1 MSFYERN
8 LRYIFVKSQGILE
21 YKIEEEVVKKLM
33 DKGIAKALSYSEY
46 RLLMDQLVL
55 NAGTTGLEQS
65 QMYIEYTRLNQ
76 QRMKRLDKTMK
87 LPEDIKVKIGEIP
100 FKMTWLV
107 LSESWCGDAAQTLPV
122 MNKLAVLNPN
132 ISLKIIQ
139 RDEHLEL
146 MECFLTKGSRSIPKL
161 LAIDTTSNEI
171 LWTWGPRPS
180 EATQLAD
187 EYKKKHGELTPQ
199 FKEELQ
205 VWYNKDKGKNTV
217 SDLMNLLSLE

>member
-1 MSFYERN
+1 M
-8 LRYIFVKSQGILE
+8 E
-21 YKIEEEVVKKLM
+21 YNTKEKAIKKLIN
-33 DKGIAKALSYSEY
+33 KGVSNALSYSDY

-55 NAGTTGLEQS
+55 RSGTTGLEQT
-65 QMYIEYTRLNQ
+65 QMYMDYTKLNQ
-76 QRMKRLDKTMK
+76 QRMKRLDKTIK
-87 LPEDIKVKIGEIP
+87 LPEDIKVKLGKIYN
-100 FKMTWLV
+100 KMTWLV

-122 MNKLAVLNPN
+122 INKLVETIPN

-146 MECFLTKGSRSIPKL
+146 MQHFLTKGSRSIPKL
-161 LAIDTTSNEI
+161 LAIDATTNDI

-180 EATQLAD
+180 EAAKLAD
-187 EYKKKHGELTPQ
+187 EYKKENGELTPQ

-217 SDLMNLLSLE
+217 SDIRHLLSLE